1 MGSELTEENAEEYWH
16 RFHRWLAVQAAS
28 VFCMGLFLSWNV
40 LFVGSA
46 ERHFGPALFLAL
58 ALVLQGAALVMFI
71 RLTRFQKQVFTTEEV
86 KALVRSW
93 RPWTVPSLL
102 FFELCGFAIAAG
114 IYFNRFPFPE
124 LDVRA
129 ALYVALLGFGAGLFA
144 SSAAT
149 LIRGRPHER
158 TA

>member
-1 MGSELTEENAEEYWH
+1 MGSELAEEIAEEYWH
-16 RFHRWLAVQAAS
+16 RFHRWLAVLSAS
-28 VFCMGLFLSWNV
+28 VFCIGLVISWNV
-40 LFVGSA
+40 LFIGSA
-46 ERHFGPALFLAL
+46 GPILGPAWLFVMG
-58 ALVLQGAALVMFI
+58 LVLQGAALVMFI

-86 KALVRSW
+86 KVLVRSW

-129 ALYVALLGFGAGLFA
+129 ALYVALLGFSAGLFA